1 MTGFRG
7 KCARLLAL
15 LALLAGLL
23 GAAMPGLAA
32 PAAPKPMT
40 HAAQDQDCDHGARHE
55 APRPHLPPS
64 DCCVAN
70 VCAMSLALLAAPSG
84 LVAPAFPQRQDYDL
98 RALPPPA
105 GIITAPIPHPPKSNA

>member
-15 LALLAGLL
+15 LAVLAGLL

-32 PAAPKPMT
+32 PTAPKPAT
-40 HAAQDQDCDHGARHE
+40 HAAMDCDHGARHE
-55 APRPHLPPS
+55 APRPHLPPG

-84 LVAPAFPQRQDYDL
+84 LVTPVFPQRQDYEL
-98 RALPPPA
+98 RPLLPPA